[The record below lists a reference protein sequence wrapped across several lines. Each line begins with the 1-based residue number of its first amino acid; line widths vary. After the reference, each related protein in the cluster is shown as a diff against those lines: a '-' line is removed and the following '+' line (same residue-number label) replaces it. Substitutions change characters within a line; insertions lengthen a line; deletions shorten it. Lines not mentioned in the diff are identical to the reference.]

1 MMSKPYEDCGGC
13 GRMFNMGKAEEV
25 AEMLRHDCNEDDE

>member
-1 MMSKPYEDCGGC
+1 MSNYSDCGGC

-25 AEMLRHDCNEDDE
+25 AEMLRHDCNEDEE